1 MASVASGSCGVFFF
15 ISRWC
20 LVVVRYQTEE
30 GEELFS
36 ARTYRVNGKM
46 KAVVKRALFWVLSVL
61 SVKKVSLWATVALHL
76 WGVQVTGLAA
86 KWTGYVFKGC

>member
-1 MASVASGSCGVFFF
+1 MASVASGWFFFF

-20 LVVVRYQTEE
+20 LVVVRYRTEE

-36 ARTYRVNGKM
+36 ARKYRVNGKDESCG
-46 KAVVKRALFWVLSVL
+46 KEDLFWVLSVL
-61 SVKKVSLWATVALHL
+61 SVKRVSLWATVALHL